1 MTRNTFKLTLAV
13 LLSFFCSN
21 ALLHGSTGTKAYP
34 LQECLVSDNKLGS
47 MGKPYKF
54 VYEPQNQEVILC
66 CKPCIKKFNK
76 KPERYLSKLAEEIE
90 AGSQK

>member
-1 MTRNTFKLTLAV
+1 MIRNIFKLTLAV
-13 LLSFFCSN
+13 LLTFFCSK
-21 ALLHGSTGTKAYP
+21 AFLHGATGAKVYP
-34 LQECLVSDNKLGS
+34 LKECLVSDNKLGS

-76 KPERYLSKLAEEIE
+76 KPENYLSKLAKEIE